1 MEERRMTFEAITNY
15 YEKQVFDRLTAK
27 LGKSAGDD
35 PDFLADI
42 ACVALNS
49 LPPRYIRHQVDMA
62 FYMSSAEREHME
74 EVIEKA
80 VLDAID
86 FVRSRR
92 AEEKA

>member
-1 MEERRMTFEAITNY
+1 MTFETITNY
-15 YEKQVFDRLTAK
+15 YEKQVYDEITAE
-27 LGKSAGDD
+27 LGNTYRDD

-62 FYMSSAEREHME
+62 FYMSSKEREHME
-74 EVIEKA
+74 DVIERA
-80 VLDAID
+80 VQDAID

-92 AEEKA
+92 EEEKT

>member
-1 MEERRMTFEAITNY
+1 MTFEAITNY
-15 YEKQVFDRLTAK
+15 YEKQVYDRITAE
-27 LGKSAGDD
+27 LGSIYSDD

-49 LPPRYIRHQVDMA
+49 LPPRYIRHAVDMA
-62 FYMSSAEREHME
+62 FYMSSSEREHME

-80 VLDAID
+80 IRDSID

-92 AEEKA
+92 EQEKN

>member
-1 MEERRMTFEAITNY
+1 MMTFEAITNY
-15 YEKQVFDRLTAK
+15 YEKQVYDRITSELENTYR
-27 LGKSAGDD
+27 DD

-62 FYMSSAEREHME
+62 FYMSSKEREHME
-74 EVIEKA
+74 NVIDSA
-80 VLDAID
+80 VQDAID

-92 AEEKA
+92 EEEKA